1 MMHASRDA
9 CALPVALP
17 CTPRHGSPHVS
28 ADTPSSGSRRFAL
41 TRIWPRITE
50 PDASELLA
58 FWKQHNA
65 IPSEQQAR
73 ARLAQVVLLARD
85 GQGKIAGVCTAYAMT
100 PPQLGQ
106 PMYFWR
112 AFISPECRST
122 RLIGTLLSESCEV
135 LGERSRDNGFPC
147 IGILLELENDRF
159 GSVGRKAEWINPRFA
174 YIGKSPRGLDVRA
187 HYFRGAKL
195 K

>member
-1 MMHASRDA
+1 M
-9 CALPVALP
+9 
-17 CTPRHGSPHVS
+17 TT
-28 ADTPSSGSRRFAL
+28 DTATAEHRRFTL
-41 TRIWPRITE
+41 TQVWPRIS
-50 PDASELLA
+50 DADAAELLE
-58 FWKQHNA
+58 FWKREGA
-65 IPSEQQAR
+65 IPDEAQAR

-85 GQGKIAGVCTAYAMT
+85 AEGAIAGVCTAYAMT

-112 AFISPECRST
+112 GFIAPKWRST
-122 RLIGTLLSESCEV
+122 RLIGTLLSRSCEV
-135 LGERSRDNGFPC
+135 LGEHARNNGFPC

-159 GSVGRKAEWINPRFA
+159 GSVGRKAEWVNPRFS